1 MSKIHISR
9 DRQSLGH
16 FFPDEVAVGLRTGR
30 FYPTDLAWQDP
41 MEIWKPLSEFADLP
55 VVEVDPEMPPPIP
68 EQEGKPAPVVAAG
81 PGEPAWERPGSASFL
96 VLLVK
101 TIGQIF
107 SQPAA
112 TFRALNPDA
121 PMGRAIRYY
130 LILSTLGA
138 WVYLACN
145 LIMVLMVPEM
155 VKTQMGGKFTT
166 SQILTGQIFN
176 MLFAPFF
183 LAGLAFGFSGVL
195 HLMLTLF
202 GVPQPVF
209 AVTVRV
215 FCYAVG
221 TSFLLNLIPLCGPFF
236 FIPCAVVF
244 LVLGLKEA
252 HRTDAFRPLIAVMI
266 PAFLLCLGF
275 LLLLLQAGLL
285 K

>member
-30 FYPTDLAWQDP
+30 FFPTDLAWQDP
-41 MEIWKPLSEFADLP
+41 METWKPLAEFTDLP
-55 VVEVDPEMPPPIP
+55 VVEADPEMPPSLP
-68 EQEGKPAPVVAAG
+68 EEAPAPTPTEAAG
-81 PGEPAWERPGSASFL
+81 PGEPAWEQPGSAGFFL
-96 VLLVK
+96 LLFK
-101 TIGQIF
+101 TIGQVF
-107 SQPAA
+107 SQPVT
-112 TFRALNPDA
+112 TFRGLNPDA
-121 PMGRAIRYY
+121 PMGRALRYY

-138 WVYLACN
+138 WVYLGYN
-145 LIMVLMVPEM
+145 LVVILMFPEM
-155 VKTQMGGKFTT
+155 VKAQMGDKITT
-166 SQILTGQIFN
+166 SQILVGQVLN
-176 MLFAPFF
+176 VLFAPFF
-183 LAGLAFGFSGVL
+183 LAGLAFGFSGLL

-221 TSFLLNLIPLCGPFF
+221 TSFLLILIPLCGPFF
-236 FIPCAVVF
+236 FAPCAVVY

-252 HRTDAFRPLIAVMI
+252 HRTDAFRPLLAVMV
-266 PAFLLCLGF
+266 PAFLLGLGF
-275 LLLLLQAGLL
+275 LALILQAGLI